1 MHHASSNVIGSQG
14 VESQSHHSMHDVYL
28 QFPVYFTTICN
39 TILLERNFIV
49 ENILP
54 INLIIFRP
62 NILFLNLTLADVLCT
77 IFSIAGNI
85 SKLKLVCEI
94 LIFISKSTG
103 WEEYLPRKCLIVL
116 LKFYFCSVGISFIDI
131 VCSNFHPKVN

>member
-1 MHHASSNVIGSQG
+1 MHHASSDVIGSQG

-54 INLIIFRP
+54 INLI
-62 NILFLNLTLADVLCT
+62 L
-77 IFSIAGNI
+77 
-85 SKLKLVCEI
+85 
-94 LIFISKSTG
+94 
-103 WEEYLPRKCLIVL
+103 
-116 LKFYFCSVGISFIDI
+116 
-131 VCSNFHPKVN
+131 